1 MITESGTRNIIC
13 EDRQGR
19 RVTRVRLGHG
29 GWFFVKC
36 GRRGGVNEMGEIGE
50 VVVAENTRDDIRES
64 GERRLYENLS
74 LHGGE
79 I

>member
-1 MITESGTRNIIC
+1 
-13 EDRQGR
+13 
-19 RVTRVRLGHG
+19 
-29 GWFFVKC
+29 
-36 GRRGGVNEMGEIGE
+36 MGEIGE